1 MRRQTALL
9 GCIACLLLAGAAGA
23 TVGAPPA
30 PPAAAFDAQAEE
42 LESTALPVL
51 GYEQAAAELDGLA
64 ALLSPGDVARE
75 LRLRGLRC
83 DWAIPGPDAR
93 LAAADAGLADARAA
107 GDHAATARFHYCR
120 ATALDMLGRGG
131 EPILAEYEAGLAAAR
146 RSGDLSLVADGLS
159 MLGSMRSFLGDQA
172 SAIPELLAA
181 MRLYR
186 QAGLDADAEYLLLDI
201 GTSFRRMGESAK
213 AREYLAQSTAFAER
227 QEDWVTVIASLLQ
240 SGFLEEDD
248 GDLVR
253 ARAHYQRALAL
264 AREHDST
271 LDAAGVQLA
280 MSWPAI
286 AEGRHA
292 DALALL
298 DAAEAGFAAHGDRS
312 NEDMVALRRGQALA
326 GLGRHRE
333 AMVQFGRA
341 AATLERT
348 GNQRYLALLHLTRAR
363 SHRALGDAAAAYA
376 DLERHVAISGRI
388 TTAERSQQSQLLR
401 RQFESDRRDLENTR
415 LANETALRERQVE
428 ALLEARR
435 WQWTAVVLAAVLV
448 VLLVALV
455 ARQLQRMRRLRE
467 LAATDPLT
475 GVANRRS
482 IERFGEEA
490 IAAAREAGDPLC
502 VLLLDID
509 HFKQVND
516 RFGHLTG
523 DQVLARI
530 AAACSGALRQ
540 QDRLGRIGG
549 EEFLVLLPQTGMAQ
563 ARQVAERIRGAVE
576 VLAFEDV
583 DPSLRLSISIGIS
596 ELGDEAS
603 LRELCARADSALYAA
618 KDSGRNRIV
627 AAA

>member
-1 MRRQTALL
+1 
-9 GCIACLLLAGAAGA
+9 
-23 TVGAPPA
+23 
-30 PPAAAFDAQAEE
+30 
-42 LESTALPVL
+42 
-51 GYEQAAAELDGLA
+51 
-64 ALLSPGDVARE
+64 
-75 LRLRGLRC
+75 
-83 DWAIPGPDAR
+83 
-93 LAAADAGLADARAA
+93 
-107 GDHAATARFHYCR
+107 
-120 ATALDMLGRGG
+120 
-131 EPILAEYEAGLAAAR
+131 
-146 RSGDLSLVADGLS
+146 
-159 MLGSMRSFLGDQA
+159 
-172 SAIPELLAA
+172 
-181 MRLYR
+181 
-186 QAGLDADAEYLLLDI
+186 
-201 GTSFRRMGESAK
+201 
-213 AREYLAQSTAFAER
+213 
-227 QEDWVTVIASLLQ
+227 
-240 SGFLEEDD
+240 
-248 GDLVR
+248 
-253 ARAHYQRALAL
+253 
-264 AREHDST
+264 
-271 LDAAGVQLA
+271 
-280 MSWPAI
+280 
-286 AEGRHA
+286 
-292 DALALL
+292 
-298 DAAEAGFAAHGDRS
+298 
-312 NEDMVALRRGQALA
+312 
-326 GLGRHRE
+326 
-333 AMVQFGRA
+333 
-341 AATLERT
+341 
-348 GNQRYLALLHLTRAR
+348 
-363 SHRALGDAAAAYA
+363 
-376 DLERHVAISGRI
+376 
-388 TTAERSQQSQLLR
+388 
-401 RQFESDRRDLENTR
+401 QFESDRRDLENTR
-415 LANETALRERQVE
+415 LANETALRERQVG